1 MANDGHS
8 LGSLRVRLLAQS
20 LKGNSHFC
28 MPIGVVCFILL
39 QNLKHFVWFHL
50 SHCVICDK
58 LDEFVGWISIAS
70 WDSHEVGTFFAP
82 NFINTFQICPCLLK
96 PTISTIRMLLCFLYI
111 YMASPLFKRP
121 SPSTGAGDP
130 PLSLR
135 FEAADPDY
143 LNRLNVDLAVLGH
156 DLVDAGDLRRWEKNQ
171 SQQAIFL
178 MAVHGSWIFTE

>member
-1 MANDGHS
+1 MSMFVEAYN
-8 LGSLRVRLLAQS
+8 LN
-20 LKGNSHFC
+20 NSHVALF
-28 MPIGVVCFILL
+28 
-39 QNLKHFVWFHL
+39 
-50 SHCVICDK
+50 
-58 LDEFVGWISIAS
+58 SI
-70 WDSHEVGTFFAP
+70 
-82 NFINTFQICPCLLK
+82 
-96 PTISTIRMLLCFLYI
+96 YI